1 MIAAGTVA
9 VAAAV
14 AIVRVTGPAG
24 TASANAGLA
33 ALGGPSAAAAAA
45 GGDRIQAAAW
55 AAAQIS
61 GSAVVGCDPAMC
73 TALRTQGV
81 AAGNLV
87 VIGAGGQSD
96 PLGCNIVVAT
106 AAVRGALG
114 ARLTRVYAPL
124 VLARFGSGSAPH

>member
-24 TASANAGLA
+24 GASANAGLA
-33 ALGGPSAAAAAA
+33 GAAGGASAAAAAA

-81 AAGNLV
+81 AAGTWSSS
-87 VIGAGGQSD
+87 GRAAS
-96 PLGCNIVVAT
+96 PTRSAAT
-106 AAVRGALG
+106 
-114 ARLTRVYAPL
+114 
-124 VLARFGSGSAPH
+124 SW